1 MAVAKQDHIYRV
13 VFLNQ
18 DKVYEIFVKN
28 VYQSDMWGFIEIEDF
43 IFGSR
48 SDVLVDP
55 SEDKLK
61 QQFEGVNRS
70 YIPMQAIVRIDEV
83 KKEGVSKITDI
94 KGNVSAFPI
103 MPPPSKS

>member
-1 MAVAKQDHIYRV
+1 MAVAKQEHIYRV

-48 SDVLVDP
+48 SEVLVDP
-55 SEDKLK
+55 GEDKLK

-83 KKEGVSKITDI
+83 KKEGVAKITDI

-103 MPPPSKS
+103 MPPPPKA

>member
-83 KKEGVSKITDI
+83 KKEGVAKITDI

-103 MPPPSKS
+103 MPPPSKP